1 MFKHAVQY
9 RICTHSYKKAARTRL
24 SIHEINTKSS
34 MEAGRRFWLAQVREA
49 CLNSVVRLDMF
60 KQQGLIQVDEVY
72 QHALARIRDYGII
85 NGLTAREINGTIL
98 YAHGVASDTH
108 ARTHAHT
115 HARTHTRTRAR
126 THSASL

>member
-1 MFKHAVQY
+1 
-9 RICTHSYKKAARTRL
+9 
-24 SIHEINTKSS
+24 

-49 CLNSVVRLDMF
+49 CLNGVVRLDMF

-108 ARTHAHT
+108 ARTHARTHAHT
-115 HARTHTRTRAR
+115 HARTHARAHAHTRPAYKKQCVTR
-126 THSASL
+126 S

>member
-1 MFKHAVQY
+1 
-9 RICTHSYKKAARTRL
+9 
-24 SIHEINTKSS
+24 

-49 CLNSVVRLDMF
+49 CLNGVVRLDMF

-108 ARTHAHT
+108 ARTHDRKTRRKRHTRTHAHT
-115 HARTHTRTRAR
+115 HAAR